1 MRAGRAVSP
10 VVGVALIVAITVVL
24 AATVLVAVPAI
35 GDIEMPS
42 FADSDGGTDDETANE
57 VQTELIHAADGEP
70 GEPDYH
76 YVRVHIEE
84 GSDAAG
90 NSLNQLQVTYPS
102 SADASNVTGS
112 DIERVGIDTDG
123 DGVLETDAMVDLS
136 GLSTSN
142 DGSTLDVT
150 FNGNHNIDAGD
161 WIVLDVSDVQ
171 NPASA
176 GEYDVSVDVNGDIT
190 KDGVL
195 TVE

>member
-42 FADSDGGTDDETANE
+42 FADGDSDDEPNE
-57 VQTELIHAADGEP
+57 VQTELIRAADGES
-70 GEPDYH
+70 GETDDH
-76 YVRVHIEE
+76 YVRVHIEA
-84 GSDAAG
+84 GSNAVG
-90 NSLNQLQVTYPS
+90 NSLNQLHVMYPG
-102 SADASNVTGS
+102 SADASAVSGS
-112 DIERVGIDTDG
+112 DIERVGIDSDG
-123 DGVLETDAMVDLS
+123 DGVLEADAMVDLNDV
-136 GLSTSN
+136 STSD
-142 DGSTLDVT
+142 DGNTLEVG

-171 NPASA
+171 NPTPA
-176 GEYDVSVDVNGDIT
+176 GEYDVSVDVNGDVT

-195 TVE
+195 AVE

>member
-10 VVGVALIVAITVVL
+10 VVGVALMVAITVVL
-24 AATVLVAVPAI
+24 AATVLVAVPAV

-42 FADSDGGTDDETANE
+42 FADGETDDESNE

-70 GEPDYH
+70 GEPDDH

-84 GSDAAG
+84 GSDAVG
-90 NSLNQLQVTYPS
+90 NSLNGLHVTYPS

-123 DGVLETDAMVDLS
+123 DDVLETDAMVDLT
-136 GLSTSN
+136 GLSTSD

-150 FNGNHNIDAGD
+150 FNGNHDIDAGD

-171 NPASA
+171 NPAPA

-190 KDGVL
+190 EDGVL
-195 TVE
+195 AVE

>member
-1 MRAGRAVSP
+1 M
-10 VVGVALIVAITVVL
+10 VAITVVL
-24 AATVLVAVPAI
+24 AGTVLVAVPAV

-42 FADSDGGTDDETANE
+42 FADGETDGGAADE

-70 GEPDYH
+70 GDTDDH
-76 YVRVHIEE
+76 YVRVHVEE
-84 GSDAAG
+84 GSDAVG

-102 SADASNVTGS
+102 SADVSNVSGS
-112 DIERVGIDTDG
+112 DIERIGIDSDG

-142 DGSTLDVT
+142 DGSTLAVT
-150 FNGNHNIDAGD
+150 FGGNHDVEAGD
-161 WIVLDVSDVQ
+161 WLVLDVSDVR

-176 GEYDVSVDVNGDIT
+176 GEYDVSVNVNGDVT
-190 KDGVL
+190 RDGVL

>member
-10 VVGVALIVAITVVL
+10 VVGVALMVAITVVL

-42 FADSDGGTDDETANE
+42 FADGDSDDEPNE
-57 VQTELIHAADGEP
+57 VQTELIRAADGES
-70 GEPDYH
+70 GKLDDH
-76 YVRVHIEE
+76 YIRVHIEE
-84 GSDAAG
+84 GSNAVG
-90 NSLNQLQVTYPS
+90 NSLNQLHVAYPS

-112 DIERVGIDTDG
+112 DVERVGIDKDG
-123 DGVLETDAMVDLS
+123 DGVLEADAMVDLS
-136 GLSTSN
+136 GLSTSD

-150 FNGNHNIDAGD
+150 FNGNHNIEAGD

-171 NPASA
+171 NPAPD
-176 GEYDVSVDVNGDIT
+176 GEYNVSMDVNGDVT

-195 TVE
+195 TIE